1 MKDYIANNWL
11 FITILIVGIIFLLL
25 YKLNE
30 KKKDSV
36 TDYDR
41 VNLKGEINVINGEP
55 YFYFKYD
62 SFSNQNKLR
71 YILNNYK
78 QNTPVESEYG
88 DRYVISHLIS
98 KRYFFE
104 SFNNNGERV
113 SKDGPYILYKL
124 VPEVELKQVNN
135 NFNNLGPVQIV
146 DNNSTATM
154 NIIESQFNS
163 KVSNYFYEMVEAG
176 IPEKDI
182 NILMQNSNDSDVK
195 QSFFSKYGIEL
206 AKIAVDLS
214 GTIISLLTYLKQ

>member
-11 FITILIVGIIFLLL
+11 FVIISIVGIIAFVLF
-25 YKLNE
+25 KLNE
-30 KKKDSV
+30 RKKDSV
-36 TDYDR
+36 ADYDG
-41 VNLKGEINVINGEP
+41 VNLNGIINVFDGVT

-62 SFSNQNKLR
+62 SFSNQNKFR

-88 DRYVISHLIS
+88 DRYVISQLVS

-104 SFNNNGERV
+104 SFNSNGERV
-113 SKDGPYILYKL
+113 SRDGPYILYKL
-124 VPEVELKQVNN
+124 IPEVELKHVNN
-135 NFNNLGPVQIV
+135 NFNNAGPVQIV
-146 DNNSTATM
+146 DNNSSATM

-163 KVSNYFYEMVEAG
+163 KVSNYFDDMIEAG
-176 IPEKDI
+176 IPEEDI
-182 NILMQNSNDSDVK
+182 NTLIQNSNDSDVK

-206 AKIAVDLS
+206 AKIAVDFS